1 MYKKQTLE
9 RLLTEQNSSS
19 SGQAAEPVNPFFVP
33 TAQSTTA
40 VDTLESE
47 NVAPALGFDDS
58 FVDAHSEPPVA
69 APTVELLPPIEPSD
83 AAGQLRQE
91 PAQSLESLGKSASET
106 EPDWGDPER
115 ALEELW
121 KATGGLDPI
130 SPDSGSYEVG
140 LSESADL
147 YNLTGPAAHLD
158 IPLDRFERPAIE
170 LPAASADEPDLP
182 PIDSGSSSYGG
193 HAVESQSAEDAL
205 AALRNIASKP
215 RDNQVR
221 GEHDSGSSDQ
231 LGLESGADRDEEA
244 IDSLLG
250 RLAENG
256 APLRPLELEEEV
268 AAPPEAFAPMD
279 SEAELVAEAETEPP
293 VAPIET
299 TFSEDF
305 VVPEPEPEPELELEA
320 EPEPELEA
328 EPEPELEAEPEP
340 LDVQSQTDNDET
352 LDNFEQMLAETGL
365 EFGSDTDEADFDYSA
380 IAPEEPIIEREVAE
394 PTDPAL
400 LDVDAA
406 SLPEEPALES
416 SFEDV
421 PEVADELDEPI
432 AVEVSESPEIPD
444 LTDALG
450 TLTEAIVTSDD
461 AEPSETPNVLAF
473 PVPESSTAEA
483 AQEEEVHALSD
494 KTERRPEKSA
504 RSKKRAIKADKKDR
518 PNVPTTSG
526 LVDTRGGKSLRYK
539 PEFKMLA
546 VHPGLHS
553 IESDEAIV
561 ELTSGETKRR
571 VSAVAYLKPSTAG
584 LWRQSFSASEE
595 LIAALRA
602 RQPSEFEL
610 DLPLAEWSHTQ
621 PVPSL
626 PSRPQ
631 ATAEEL
637 EFASSLGV
645 VLDRVASNT
654 LRRLTPRPSQPE
666 WCADKTDSLWGGEEW
681 RTNFGSAEALDRRV
695 GQE

>member
-9 RLLTEQNSSS
+9 RLLTEQTSSS
-19 SGQAAEPVNPFFVP
+19 SSQAAEPVNPFFVP

-47 NVAPALGFDDS
+47 NVAPALEFDDS
-58 FVDAHSEPPVA
+58 FGDAHGEPPVA
-69 APTVELLPPIEPSD
+69 APNVEPLPPIEPSD
-83 AAGQLRQE
+83 AAGQFSQE
-91 PAQSLESLGKSASET
+91 SAQSLESLGKSAAET

-121 KATGGLDPI
+121 KSTGGLDPI

-170 LPAASADEPDLP
+170 LPAASADELDLP

-221 GEHDSGSSDQ
+221 DERDSGSSDQ
-231 LGLESGADRDEEA
+231 LGLESGAEGDEEA

-256 APLRPLELEEEV
+256 APLPPLELEEEV
-268 AAPPEAFAPMD
+268 AAAPPEPFAPTD
-279 SEAELVAEAETEPP
+279 SEVELVAETTTEPP
-293 VAPIET
+293 VAQIEPT
-299 TFSEDF
+299 ISEDF
-305 VVPEPEPEPELELEA
+305 VVPEPEPELES
-320 EPEPELEA
+320 EPD
-328 EPEPELEAEPEP
+328 P
-340 LDVQSQTDNDET
+340 LAVQSQTDNDET

-365 EFGSDTDEADFDYSA
+365 EFGSDTDEADLYYSA
-380 IAPEEPIIEREVAE
+380 IAPEEPIIEPEVAE
-394 PTDPAL
+394 PTDPAIF
-400 LDVDAA
+400 DVEAA
-406 SLPEEPALES
+406 SLPEKPALES
-416 SFEDV
+416 SIEDV
-421 PEVADELDEPI
+421 SEVADELDEPI
-432 AVEVSESPEIPD
+432 AVEVSETPEIPD

-450 TLTEAIVTSDD
+450 TLTEAIVASDD
-461 AEPSETPNVLAF
+461 AEPAETANVLAF
-473 PVPESSTAEA
+473 PGPESSTTEA
-483 AQEEEVHALSD
+483 VQEEEVQVLSD
-494 KTERRPEKSA
+494 KTERKPEKSA
-504 RSKKRAIKADKKDR
+504 RSKKRTSRADKKDR

-526 LVDTRGGKSLRYK
+526 LVDMRGSKSLRYK

-546 VHPGLHS
+546 VHPGIRS
-553 IESDEAIV
+553 IESEEAIV

-571 VSAVAYLKPSTAG
+571 VSAVAYLKPSTVG

-595 LIAALRA
+595 LIAALTA

-610 DLPLAEWSHTQ
+610 DLPLAEWSHTK

-626 PSRPQ
+626 PSRPK
-631 ATAEEL
+631 ASAEEL
-637 EFASSLGV
+637 EFDSSLGE
-645 VLDRVASNT
+645 VLNRAASNT
-654 LRRLTPRPSQPE
+654 LYRLTPRASQPQ
-666 WCADKTDSLWGGEEW
+666 WCADKTDVLWGGEEW
-681 RTNFGSAEALDRRV
+681 RTNFGSAKELDRRV
-695 GQE
+695 GQK